1 MSGNQFIK
9 MEKSAFVDAG
19 KASSAADTELQALM
33 KELEAVPEPMRG
45 NTAGD
50 FWEKFKGIMG
60 RANMVASGLQKSLVS
75 IQQGQSEVNTTTRPS
90 RRAPAATS
98 SNRWARSL
106 STGGSSPSPRVK
118 SR

>member
-19 KASSAADTELQALM
+19 KASAAADTELQALM
-33 KELEAVPEPMRG
+33 KELEAVPEPMRS

-75 IQQGQSEVNTTTRPS
+75 IQQGQAEVNTTMQQGEQQQADDADATEGK
-90 RRAPAATS
+90 AAWDDAVFR
-98 SNRWARSL
+98 NR
-106 STGGSSPSPRVK
+106 G
-118 SR
+118 

>member
-75 IQQGQSEVNTTTRPS
+75 MQQGEQQQADDAD
-90 RRAPAATS
+90 APEGKAAWDDAVFR
-98 SNRWARSL
+98 NR
-106 STGGSSPSPRVK
+106 G
-118 SR
+118 